1 MRVNALFCRV
11 LQGTLMCVMLLC
23 AVGVQAKDWRGQVA
37 ATDATRDLA
46 VPMRESSWMDMHS
59 KAAPVVVSRQG
70 GAAASGK
77 SYSAQALQAGSAQR
91 VNQAG
96 SAMNGQQYASSVS
109 AQYQAGNLAVGA
121 QGVAQFNI
129 VSVRKGKFR
138 LFRNNSTLAPEEE
151 ESKLELT
158 EGGMVKRKLDGAIGD
173 GEDKSDNENGNTST
187 VEGPLGDGMWVLML
201 LLLGYVVVRH
211 LRCSGERGTCGA
223 VISD

>member
-70 GAAASGK
+70 GVAASGK

-96 SAMNGQQYASSVS
+96 SVMNGQQYASSVS

-138 LFRNNSTLAPEEE
+138 LFRNNSTLAPEED
-151 ESKLELT
+151 ESELELT
-158 EGGMVKRKLDGAIGD
+158 ENGMVTRRETGEGGGSLGSGD
-173 GEDKSDNENGNTST
+173 KDNTST

-211 LRCSGERGTCGA
+211 LRCSGE
-223 VISD
+223 